1 MILWILDNFCQIF
14 FQFDFTWVRMY
25 GTLNYEQKSSHFAN
39 TLRIIWNRILKLIN
53 QLNIVLLS
61 SYVVTHMNIEIV
73 PKTPQIWKTYF
84 YETVANKIVDVE
96 APRTILFGK
105 SRRKK
110 LYLTFNVSKNYLHL
124 CIFLLVH
131 FFGWDK

>member
-1 MILWILDNFCQIF
+1 
-14 FQFDFTWVRMY
+14 
-25 GTLNYEQKSSHFAN
+25 
-39 TLRIIWNRILKLIN
+39 
-53 QLNIVLLS
+53 
-61 SYVVTHMNIEIV
+61 MNIEIV

-124 CIFLLVH
+124 CIFLLMH
-131 FFGWDK
+131 FFG